1 MMRLGTGAFV
11 VANNS
16 IYLVVALVLATLL
29 WTGGMPVPAAKAF
42 SVSPTHIELLSAGR
56 AGRSQIVVR
65 NTNAAPLPIEV
76 SVDKFKLDENG
87 RRRNVNAGDDFLVFP
102 AQALIPAGGTQVFR
116 LQWVGEPMLAESQS
130 YIVNISQIPVRV
142 PKGNSGLQVAV
153 SFGALVNVA
162 PPRSQAH
169 LDLVATDIVT
179 DQSGRRFPM
188 VTVQNPSHKHAL
200 FTRSTLRLA
209 GDGWD
214 LTVPPSEL
222 EQRVGIGL
230 VQPGSRR
237 KFVLP
242 FPIPKNARRIRAS
255 LAFDPRRR

>member
-1 MMRLGTGAFV
+1 MTRFGTGGSASDCRWICAAAVLLLAAAFWV
-11 VANNS
+11 GGVR
-16 IYLVVALVLATLL
+16 VPGAL
-29 WTGGMPVPAAKAF
+29 AF
-42 SVSPTHIELLSAGR
+42 SVSPTHIELVSVGR
-56 AGRSQIVVR
+56 AGRSQIVVQ
-65 NTNAAPLPIEV
+65 NTESVSLPIEV
-76 SVDKFKLDENG
+76 TVDKFKLDENG
-87 RRRNVNAGDDFLVFP
+87 RRKNVKAGEDFLVFP

-130 YIVNISQIPVRV
+130 YIVNISQIPVRM
-142 PKGNSGLQVAV
+142 PKGHSGLQVAV

-162 PPRSQAH
+162 PPKSQAQ

-188 VTVQNPSHKHAL
+188 VTVQNPSRTHAL

-209 GDGWD
+209 GEGWD
-214 LTVPPSEL
+214 LTVPPGQL
-222 EQRVGIGL
+222 QQKVGIGL

-242 FPIPKNARRIRAS
+242 FPIPDNARRIRAS
-255 LAFDPRRR
+255 LAFDPSRR